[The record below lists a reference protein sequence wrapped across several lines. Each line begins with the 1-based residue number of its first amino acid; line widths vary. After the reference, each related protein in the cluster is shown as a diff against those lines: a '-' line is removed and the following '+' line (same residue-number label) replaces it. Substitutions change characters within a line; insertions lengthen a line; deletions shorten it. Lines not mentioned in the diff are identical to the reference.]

1 MIRRDVAILLGVAF
15 AHAALLWTSKPSPR
29 AVFAPRVGFVE
40 VVSSSEGAVDR
51 SRKRSRLAEEAPPD
65 QRETPV
71 AGTSAPHLEAV
82 ARPRA
87 ESQEGRP
94 DVTEVSAAELAAWG
108 NEAPTYPE
116 DARQQLAQGVV
127 VIDVAVDPRGEA
139 RKVVLRH
146 SAGHASLDDAVLRS
160 AARWRFPPGGGP
172 YRFRV
177 KFALEQ

>member
-1 MIRRDVAILLGVAF
+1 MIRRDVWILLGVAF
-15 AHAALLWTSKPSPR
+15 AHGALLWTSTPSPR

-40 VVSSSEGAVDR
+40 VVSSSEGTVVR
-51 SRKRSRLAEEAPPD
+51 SRKRPRLAEEAPPD
-65 QRETPV
+65 QGETPS
-71 AGTSAPHLEAV
+71 ARASAPHHEAV

-87 ESQEGRP
+87 DSREGRP

-116 DARQQLAQGVV
+116 DARQRLAQGVV
-127 VIDVAVDPRGEA
+127 VVDVAVDPRGEA
-139 RKVVLRH
+139 RRVFLRR

-177 KFALEQ
+177 KFALEE